1 MKTLI
6 VGMGFGKAVYGSIY
20 ERLGWDIVYV
30 DPYNKDADYI
40 EIPEDQSFAT
50 AHICTPNTTHYD
62 LANAAAKV
70 SDIVFVE
77 KPGVK
82 NVDQWNK
89 LCTYN
94 PTTRFMMT
102 KNNQH
107 RWSDAEIEELK
118 QRASSAENIKIC
130 WVNNNR
136 VPRPGSWFTNKKLA
150 YGGVSRD
157 LTPHLLS
164 IYQLLYPTWKHS
176 VRTQTSLKQNWTL
189 DDLTDSD
196 YGDVIENG
204 VYDVDDYCLLT
215 YQNFEIYSNWRSKTT
230 DDFAI
235 YFDDERIELGP
246 LCPESAY
253 ENMINAAIDN
263 WKNDNFWKHQK
274 EMDLWI
280 HRHVATL

>member
-1 MKTLI
+1 MRTLI

-20 ERLGWDIVYV
+20 ERMGWDIAYV
-30 DPYNKDADYI
+30 DPYNKDADYS
-40 EIPEDQSFAT
+40 EIPEEGAFAT
-50 AHICTPNTTHYD
+50 AHICTPNATHYE
-62 LANAAAKV
+62 LADKAAKV

-107 RWSDAEIEELK
+107 RFTEAELLDIK
-118 QRASSAENIKIC
+118 QRADAAETVKIH
-130 WVNNNR
+130 WINSDR
-136 VPRPGSWFTNKKLA
+136 VPSPGGWFTNKKIA

-157 LTPHLLS
+157 LLPHLLS
-164 IYQLLYPTWKHS
+164 IYQLLEKNWKHS
-176 VRTQTSLKQNWTL
+176 VRTQASLNQFWTL
-189 DDLTDSD
+189 DDMKRTD
-196 YGDVIENG
+196 YGNVDFNG
-204 VYDVDDYCLLT
+204 IYDVDDFCLVK
-215 YQNFEIYSNWRSKTT
+215 YQKYELCANWRSGNG
-230 DDFAI
+230 DDFAL
-235 YFDDERIELGP
+235 YLDDDRIELGP

-253 ENMINAAIDN
+253 ENMINTAIDN
-263 WKNDNFWKHQK
+263 WKDDNFWKLQK